1 VTPFTQRRARALA
14 AFAGGAAIIP
24 SARYLLRNSDTE
36 HEFRQN
42 SDFYYLTGFD
52 EPGAVLVLTPESPG
66 AKTTLFLR
74 ERDRAREV
82 WDGHRVGVER
92 ACTTLGI
99 DVAYPIDK
107 LDEEL
112 AKLVRDVDTVFYT
125 LGDDTAMDARIHAAI
140 ASAKLATRKRGKA
153 PHTFTDP
160 ALHLHR
166 MRQVK
171 SADEIE
177 TMRRSAAATARGHLA
192 AMGATKPGVY
202 EYEIEAAL
210 ESAFRL
216 GGAQRLAY
224 ESIVAGGDNAT
235 VLHYITN
242 RDVLVD
248 GTLLLID
255 AAAEL
260 DYYATDVTRT
270 WPVNGRFSGVQRAA
284 YEIVLAAQQAAINA
298 VKPGLPQD
306 AFHAVAVRVITE
318 GLIALG
324 ILIGSVEENI
334 ERETYREYYMHGT
347 GHWLGMD
354 AHDVG
359 PYAMGDEPIRFE
371 SGMVTT
377 VEPGLYFRRDA
388 GCDERF
394 KGIGVRIEDD
404 ILVTANGNENLTLA
418 IPKSIDEVEA
428 TVGCA

>member
-1 VTPFTQRRARALA
+1 MTAFAQRRARALT
-14 AFAGGAAIIP
+14 AFAGGAAIIA
-24 SARYLLRNSDTE
+24 SARSVLRNNDTE

-52 EPGAVLVLTPESPG
+52 EPDAVLVLTPESPD

-74 ERDRAREV
+74 ERDRAHEV
-82 WDGHRVGVER
+82 WNGHRVGVER
-92 ACTTLGI
+92 ACAILGV
-99 DVAYPIDK
+99 DVAHPIEK

-112 AKLVRDVDTVFYT
+112 AKLVRGVDTLFYA
-125 LGDDTAMDARIHAAI
+125 LGDDAAMDARVHAAV
-140 ASAKLATRKRGKA
+140 ASAKHATRKRGKA

-166 MRQVK
+166 MRQIK
-171 SADEIE
+171 SADEVD
-177 TMRRSAAATARGHLA
+177 TLRRSAAATARGHRA
-192 AMGATKPGVY
+192 AMRATKAGVY

-210 ESAFRL
+210 ESAFRH

-224 ESIVAGGDNAT
+224 ESVVAGGDNAT

-248 GTLLLID
+248 GALLLVD

-270 WPVNGRFSGVQRAA
+270 WPVNGRYSPEQRAA
-284 YEIVLAAQQAAINA
+284 YDIVLAAQQAAIDA
-298 VKPGLPQD
+298 VKPGVPQD
-306 AFHAVAVRVITE
+306 AFHTRAVRVITE
-318 GLIALG
+318 GLIGLG
-324 ILIGSVEENI
+324 VLTGSVDENV

-354 AHDVG
+354 VHDVG
-359 PYAMGDEPIRFE
+359 PYASGDEPIRFE
-371 SGMVTT
+371 PGMVTT

-394 KGIGVRIEDD
+394 KGIGMRIEDD
-404 ILVTANGNENLTLA
+404 ILVTAQGYENLTLA

-428 TVGCA
+428 AVGCA